1 MTCLRRHTQV
11 LKIVLSLYVLGL
23 VVSEAAAQQ
32 PTKGQT
38 NTLRSACRNDFIAHC
53 SNVKPSGSAALT
65 CLQRNAASLSSA
77 CRTAVSAVGAGSAP
91 ARAAPRLTPPAA
103 AVPPSEPTKA
113 AVRQS
118 TKGEASAL
126 RSSCRSDF
134 KAHCSNVNP
143 SGSAALTCLQRN
155 AASLS
160 SACRTAVSTT
170 GSSSAAVP
178 AQTTALT
185 APAVALDAHVAI
197 VEAVTGKVVIFAQ
210 GKPDLLANS
219 DTIADGA
226 QLDLKTNSELRICHY
241 KANRLLTL
249 RGPSRAF
256 VSANSVTDESGRA
269 VNVAVGTCTPPGV
282 SR

>member
-53 SNVKPSGSAALT
+53 SNVK
-65 CLQRNAASLSSA
+65 
-77 CRTAVSAVGAGSAP
+77 
-91 ARAAPRLTPPAA
+91 
-103 AVPPSEPTKA
+103 
-113 AVRQS
+113 
-118 TKGEASAL
+118 
-126 RSSCRSDF
+126 
-134 KAHCSNVNP
+134 P

-226 QLDLKTNSELRICHY
+226 
-241 KANRLLTL
+241 
-249 RGPSRAF
+249 
-256 VSANSVTDESGRA
+256 
-269 VNVAVGTCTPPGV
+269 
-282 SR
+282 